1 MKGLWKSRT
10 FNSAI
15 FLYVVLIVNIVVPFL
30 TMPHLTRVFR
40 PEAWGIYSFYL
51 SLALWLT
58 IIGEFGFGIHSSQ
71 QISSNRSNEKV
82 LDLVV
87 AKVLASR
94 FIIYMSV
101 IIALVIAYH
110 LFLNDKNQLLLAISF
125 ILSLAQSA
133 NPIWYFQGM
142 EDLSIV
148 SISDVLLKILSL
160 FLIFFFVKDA
170 GDVWL
175 ALMIQAFVSLL
186 SSLVGCYLMYRQ
198 RNFML
203 VGFREAIDYIREAK
217 DAFMYKVFSNL
228 YISSNTLLLG
238 FLSTNAQVGFY
249 GGSERLVKAGISTT
263 HPITQVLF
271 IKVAS
276 LGDRG
281 DESIKIIKKG
291 LKLSLAYAIVAVL
304 ITQLF
309 ADFIINL
316 LFGDGYQGMVEILRV
331 MIFLLPLNVIVGSLG
346 VQLMMNRGYNR
357 EFNVYLLR
365 SGILNLTLMYV
376 LAKYFG
382 ALGAAVSILIAETY
396 MVVNLIRFCNNKKL
410 WG

>member
-1 MKGLWKSRT
+1 
-10 FNSAI
+10 
-15 FLYVVLIVNIVVPFL
+15 
-30 TMPHLTRVFR
+30 
-40 PEAWGIYSFYL
+40 
-51 SLALWLT
+51 
-58 IIGEFGFGIHSSQ
+58 
-71 QISSNRSNEKV
+71 
-82 LDLVV
+82 
-87 AKVLASR
+87 
-94 FIIYMSV
+94 
-101 IIALVIAYH
+101 
-110 LFLNDKNQLLLAISF
+110 
-125 ILSLAQSA
+125 
-133 NPIWYFQGM
+133 
-142 EDLSIV
+142 
-148 SISDVLLKILSL
+148 
-160 FLIFFFVKDA
+160 
-170 GDVWL
+170 
-175 ALMIQAFVSLL
+175 
-186 SSLVGCYLMYRQ
+186 
-198 RNFML
+198 ML